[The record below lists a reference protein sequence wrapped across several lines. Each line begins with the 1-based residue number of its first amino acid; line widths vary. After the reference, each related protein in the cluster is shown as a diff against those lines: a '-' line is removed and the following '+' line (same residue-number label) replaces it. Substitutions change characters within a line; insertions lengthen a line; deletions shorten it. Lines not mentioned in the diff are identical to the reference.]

1 MPPAPARRRSAG
13 DRRAQLVAIGLEL
26 LPTTPVQELTI
37 DEVARRAGISRS
49 LLFHYFPSKRDYFVA
64 TLERAAQELQA
75 VTAPSGEGP
84 PLEQLAS
91 SIDAFL
97 GWIEEHS
104 EAYGKLMQGAT
115 SVAEVHDLVEA
126 VRRDTVERILAGIG
140 RAEPAARTAVT
151 GWLWFMDG
159 VCLDWI
165 AHRSLTRSQLR
176 DLLLRTLGGA
186 LAAVEAAAA
195 AGQPAPGDESR
206 RGDSNP

>member
-1 MPPAPARRRSAG
+1 MDVEERRE
-13 DRRAQLVAIGLEL
+13 QLLEL
-26 LPTTPVQELTI
+26 GEGLFARHSYDELSMAGI
-37 DEVARRAGISRS
+37 AREAGISKA
-49 LLFHYFPSKRDYFVA
+49 LLYHYFPSKRDYFVA